1 MHATGLI
8 SSDTFSFD
16 PYLMSLLLRAARP
29 SDVALVLALVR
40 ELAAYE
46 RLDHEVDAS
55 DEGLRAALFGEQ
67 PRVFAEIAEWEGE
80 PAGFAL
86 WFYNFSTF
94 RGRHGIY
101 LEDLYVR
108 QTFRGQGVGVALLKH
123 LAKTALA
130 RGCGRLEW
138 SVLDWNQ
145 RAIDFYKSL
154 GAAPMNEWT
163 TYRVTG
169 AALTALGGE

>member
-16 PYLMSLLLRAARP
+16 PHQMSLLLRAARP

-46 RLDHEVDAS
+46 RLAHEVDAS
-55 DEGLRAALFGEQ
+55 EEGLRAALFGEQ

-86 WFYNFSTF
+86 WFYNFSIFHADGMNTSCKLSE
-94 RGRHGIY
+94 R
-101 LEDLYVR
+101 
-108 QTFRGQGVGVALLKH
+108 
-123 LAKTALA
+123 KT
-130 RGCGRLEW
+130 
-138 SVLDWNQ
+138 
-145 RAIDFYKSL
+145 KS
-154 GAAPMNEWT
+154 
-163 TYRVTG
+163 R
-169 AALTALGGE
+169 